1 MTTVVRNDVAEGLQ
15 KGGIMKKRSTLVAAT
30 LLFVLLVAAAR
41 STAQE
46 DARKLFQAGKYQA
59 VVEQSASDSSPAAQY
74 LKGLAHL
81 KLNQPDAA
89 KEAFGRLDADEAWKS
104 VGQSAIALADGNQDA
119 ALAAAQAAVA
129 ANAGLAEAQYQLG
142 VVLDAKGDRA
152 GAADAFVKAT
162 KANPQMAYAHYF
174 AGMNFY
180 EAKRVDQMAVYFE
193 NFLKLAPNAPERPAV
208 ESIMRTV
215 RGR

>member
-1 MTTVVRNDVAEGLQ
+1 MTRHRTVV
-15 KGGIMKKRSTLVAAT
+15 AAM
-30 LLFVLLVAAAR
+30 LLFVVLA
-41 STAQE
+41 STGWAMAQE
-46 DARKLFQAGKYQA
+46 DARKLFEAGKYQA
-59 VVEQSASDSSPAAQY
+59 VVEQNASDGSPAAQY

-89 KEAFGRLDADEAWKS
+89 KEAFGRLDADGAWKS
-104 VGQSAIALADGNQDA
+104 VGQSAIALADGNQDG

-129 ANAGLAEAQYQLG
+129 ANAGLAEGQYQLG
-142 VVLDAKGDRA
+142 VVLEAKRDRP
-152 GAADAFVKAT
+152 AAAAAFVKAT
-162 KANPQMAYAHYF
+162 QSNPQMAYAHYH

-180 EAKRVDQMAVYFE
+180 EAKRLDQMAVYFE

-208 ESIMRTV
+208 ESIMRTI

>member
-1 MTTVVRNDVAEGLQ
+1 
-15 KGGIMKKRSTLVAAT
+15 MKRHRTLAAAT
-30 LLFVLLVAAAR
+30 LLFVLLASAGR
-41 STAQE
+41 SMAQE
-46 DARKLFQAGKYQA
+46 DARKLFEAGKYQA

-74 LKGLAHL
+74 LRGLAHL

-89 KEAFGRLDADEAWKS
+89 KEAFGRLDDGAWKS

-119 ALAAAQAAVA
+119 ALATAQAAVA

-142 VVLDAKGDRA
+142 VVLEARSDRPA
-152 GAADAFVKAT
+152 AADAFVKAT
-162 KANPQMAYAHYF
+162 QANPQMAYAHYH